1 MNKEVQQK
9 YIELQLLNQQ
19 IKKVQEQFLLFQQ
32 QLGELTSLETSL
44 VEMRDIKKDVDMFS
58 SLGSGIFVNSKI
70 VDNENVLVNVGAGII
85 VKKSV
90 SEAVNLVKSQ
100 IETISKSLESIKEQF
115 VQASSYSQQLTE
127 ELNALAQK
135 ETN

>member
-32 QLGELTSLETSL
+32 QLAELTSLEASL
-44 VEMRDIKKDVDMFS
+44 VEMKDIKKNVDMFS

-70 VDNENVLVNVGAGII
+70 IDNENVLVNVGSGII
-85 VKKSV
+85 VQKSV

-100 IETISKSLESIKEQF
+100 IETINKSLESIKEQL

-127 ELNALAQK
+127 ELNKLAQK
-135 ETN
+135 EK